1 MKNTWVAAGLI
12 ALVAFSFS
20 SCSLEPYVITAEE
33 QYMRDFIKKFG
44 LVDAEQDWNM
54 AKSEDIK
61 VNVGAGVKHLKLYA
75 KVGQKYYLIA
85 DYYDVEGSF
94 LIPVDVP
101 EGTKD
106 ILAIADGRRYYGT
119 IGTTIDCTGAG
130 SRASDDS
137 SDNFPDKSE
146 VTSLAGYQY
155 EVNGNRPWASTEQT
169 WTLTN
174 TISTETTIKGYTVKS
189 GYLTDESDPR
199 AFEYFNAQQIAP
211 ITSEYIWRD
220 YYSLNGNTLRVNRLT
235 TNGGFGLIPEDGL
248 NPKPQGNTNNPG
260 IIENFTITARDGK
273 FAIYPMYWNTS
284 QIHELGIYL
293 YDDSGNQLKADDGN
307 VALFP
312 IFLDKRNKKSGN
324 IADAD
329 LCVYEKE
336 SNFSYERLI
345 VYKSGDGGADAIAS
359 IPDIIPGLNTE
370 GLPDCITINENGAY
384 VVDDGKFKPFML
396 EYVKMVNNPAN
407 RSYFKD
413 IFTGI
418 DLDDYRLVRF
428 EAGNWTPLT
437 FRFTFEKL
445 SAYPGYS
452 EVANYLAEYGGN
464 YISANTDAGEAF
476 STSNPLLVRNRAYFV
491 YLPDGYD
498 RKFGMYIKF
507 NDITFSSANSERI
520 LYSESKYNNGKSFA
534 CSFLHPESGRT
545 FFSFEDWR
553 DDGDEDLN
561 DLVFRIAEIDEISN
575 DTDKIT
581 EISEDPISWI
591 WAVEDLGS
599 TDDFDFNDIV
609 VKIES
614 VSTNIVKESSSGE
627 TTQVGSYKKVTFTP
641 LAAGGTLP
649 NYIHWKKSA
658 TEDYVL
664 APGLYVEAGANTDGE
679 TGAKPLETL
688 NISSSGDSE
697 QREYHK
703 WFGNYPYTQ
712 MINTG
717 QTSVLQ
723 ADIKKCVIYVNSQ
736 FSIDGFANAKSIDG
750 NGKGLYVSING
761 PAEGENTQD
770 VDIQK
775 ASDANYNVS
784 APEKGA
790 PAQMFIILDN
800 NWAWPTERTHIN
812 SAYPMFKNWVEDKS
826 LDWTTTRGEG
836 NVVNR

>member
-130 SRASDDS
+130 SRASGDS
-137 SDNFPDKSE
+137 SDNFPEKSE

-312 IFLDKRNKKSGN
+312 IFLDKRNNNS
-324 IADAD
+324 
-329 LCVYEKE
+329 
-336 SNFSYERLI
+336 SLI
-345 VYKSGDGGADAIAS
+345 
-359 IPDIIPGLNTE
+359 
-370 GLPDCITINENGAY
+370 
-384 VVDDGKFKPFML
+384 L
-396 EYVKMVNNPAN
+396 E
-407 RSYFKD
+407 
-413 IFTGI
+413 
-418 DLDDYRLVRF
+418 
-428 EAGNWTPLT
+428 
-437 FRFTFEKL
+437 
-445 SAYPGYS
+445 
-452 EVANYLAEYGGN
+452 
-464 YISANTDAGEAF
+464 
-476 STSNPLLVRNRAYFV
+476 
-491 YLPDGYD
+491 
-498 RKFGMYIKF
+498 
-507 NDITFSSANSERI
+507 
-520 LYSESKYNNGKSFA
+520 
-534 CSFLHPESGRT
+534 
-545 FFSFEDWR
+545 
-553 DDGDEDLN
+553 
-561 DLVFRIAEIDEISN
+561 
-575 DTDKIT
+575 
-581 EISEDPISWI
+581 
-591 WAVEDLGS
+591 
-599 TDDFDFNDIV
+599 
-609 VKIES
+609 
-614 VSTNIVKESSSGE
+614 
-627 TTQVGSYKKVTFTP
+627 
-641 LAAGGTLP
+641 
-649 NYIHWKKSA
+649 
-658 TEDYVL
+658 
-664 APGLYVEAGANTDGE
+664 
-679 TGAKPLETL
+679 
-688 NISSSGDSE
+688 
-697 QREYHK
+697 
-703 WFGNYPYTQ
+703 
-712 MINTG
+712 
-717 QTSVLQ
+717 
-723 ADIKKCVIYVNSQ
+723 
-736 FSIDGFANAKSIDG
+736 
-750 NGKGLYVSING
+750 
-761 PAEGENTQD
+761 
-770 VDIQK
+770 
-775 ASDANYNVS
+775 
-784 APEKGA
+784 
-790 PAQMFIILDN
+790 
-800 NWAWPTERTHIN
+800 
-812 SAYPMFKNWVEDKS
+812 
-826 LDWTTTRGEG
+826 
-836 NVVNR
+836 